1 LNWVQAL
8 DLGLIKPSPS
18 ILEKDYQAVAYKKEL
33 DIPANWAL
41 IPPAAFHH
49 DKHMQWLD
57 CGDCHPGIFNV
68 KVKSTM
74 HFEMRYILEGKFC
87 GVCHLNIAFPLNNCK
102 RCHPG
107 MRG

>member
-1 LNWVQAL
+1 M
-8 DLGLIKPSPS
+8 
-18 ILEKDYQAVAYKKEL
+18 AYKKEL

-41 IPPAAFHH
+41 IPPAAFPH

-87 GVCHLNIAFPLNNCK
+87 GVCHLNVAFPLHNCK